1 MKKLTI
7 LVGLVTSTMLIT
19 ASNTGTSS
27 SSETEATRKEI
38 IKEMKAQT
46 TYPEGFFKEVQT
58 LGIPSNSATIEQE
71 KSQPKDEKQAASW
84 TEAEYFQNGVASFYG
99 EKWNGRRTANG
110 EIFNT
115 YELTAAHKTL
125 PFGTK
130 VRVTNEANG
139 KSVVVRINDR
149 GPFVKGR
156 IIDMSKS
163 SFAQIASLS
172 AGVADVEIEV
182 VKED

>member
-99 EKWNGRRTANG
+99 EQWNGRRTANG

-130 VRVTNEANG
+130 VRVTNESNG
-139 KSVVVRINDR
+139 KSVIVRINDR

-156 IIDMSKS
+156 IIDLSTAA
-163 SFAQIASLS
+163 FASIGSTDSGIAKVKL
-172 AGVADVEIEV
+172 EIL
-182 VKED
+182 K

>member
-46 TYPEGFFKEVQT
+46 TYPEGFFK
-58 LGIPSNSATIEQE
+58 GIPSNSATIEQE

-156 IIDMSKS
+156 IIDLSTAA
-163 SFAQIASLS
+163 FASIGSTDSGIAKVKL
-172 AGVADVEIEV
+172 EIL
-182 VKED
+182 K

>member
-7 LVGLVTSTMLIT
+7 LVGLIVSTMLIV
-19 ASNTGTSS
+19 ASSTSTSS
-27 SSETEATRKEI
+27 SNGTEAVRKEI
-38 IKEMKAQT
+38 LREIQAQT
-46 TYPEGFFKEVQT
+46 TYPDGFFKEVQS
-58 LGIPSNSATIEQE
+58 LGTTSNSATMEQE
-71 KSQPKDEKQAASW
+71 NSQPKDEKEAASW
-84 TEAEYFQNGVASFYG
+84 TEAEFFQSGVASFYG

-130 VRVTNEANG
+130 VKVTNESNG
-139 KSVVVRINDR
+139 KSVIVRINDR

-156 IIDMSKS
+156 IID
-163 SFAQIASLS
+163 LS
-172 AGVADVEIEV
+172 TAAFSTIGDVESGITK
-182 VKED
+182 VKLEILK

>member
-58 LGIPSNSATIEQE
+58 LGIPSNSATNEQE

-99 EKWNGRRTANG
+99 EQWNGRRTANG

-130 VRVTNEANG
+130 VKVTNESNG
-139 KSVVVRINDR
+139 KSVIVRINDR

-156 IIDMSKS
+156 IID
-163 SFAQIASLS
+163 LS
-172 AGVADVEIEV
+172 TAAFSTIGDVESGITK
-182 VKED
+182 VKLEILK

>member
-156 IIDMSKS
+156 IIDLSTAAFVS
-163 SFAQIASLS
+163 IGSTDSGIAKVKL
-172 AGVADVEIEV
+172 EIL
-182 VKED
+182 K

>member
-27 SSETEATRKEI
+27 SNGTETVRKEI
-38 IKEMKAQT
+38 VQEIKAQT

-58 LGIPSNSATIEQE
+58 LGTPSNSAMMEQE

-156 IIDMSKS
+156 IID
-163 SFAQIASLS
+163 LS
-172 AGVADVEIEV
+172 TAAFSTIGDVESGITK
-182 VKED
+182 VKLEILK

>member
-27 SSETEATRKEI
+27 SNGTETVRKEI
-38 IKEMKAQT
+38 VQEIKAQT

-58 LGIPSNSATIEQE
+58 LGTPSNSAMMEQE

-110 EIFNT
+110 GMLNT
-115 YELTAAHKTL
+115 YALTAAHETL
-125 PFGTK
+125 PF
-130 VRVTNEANG
+130 
-139 KSVVVRINDR
+139 
-149 GPFVKGR
+149 
-156 IIDMSKS
+156 
-163 SFAQIASLS
+163 
-172 AGVADVEIEV
+172 
-182 VKED
+182 